1 GATNKILQ
9 KIFIGKS
16 LIIAVMAVSLG
27 PILGVL
33 IAEFLRW
40 QTYFM
45 LKGDVYFLDKI
56 NVEFSL
62 ISWIIIFFVSLFIV
76 FFASVIPLKNI
87 AKLEITDILR
97 NS

>member
-1 GATNKILQ
+1 
-9 KIFIGKS
+9 
-16 LIIAVMAVSLG
+16 MAVSLG
-27 PILGVL
+27 QILGVL
-33 IAEFLRW
+33 IAEFLSW
-40 QTYFM
+40 QTFFM

-76 FFASVIPLKNI
+76 FFASVIPLKSI